1 MGAHHL
7 AALIQKIPGGVVLA
21 GELLHKAGIVAVRH
35 KADILTVVLLGVD
48 KAVLLRDL
56 SHLGLVQR
64 TQRQTDMRQ
73 LLLRKVIQHIALILA
88 LVQALFQQPAAG
100 GCVLFHPGIVA
111 GDHILHAVLC
121 SPVQQV
127 AELHI
132 FIAVDA
138 GVGGA
143 ARLVDADK
151 FFNDLCPEVGGE
163 IQYLI
168 RHIQR
173 KGHLGG
179 VLNIFLRAAG
189 LVTGLSQRF
198 VVGKPHGDAGAVVAR
213 LLHQAG
219 RHRAIHAA
227 AHGNEGAGT
236 VCRVLSGHRFSFYGF
251 NILKQ

>member
-1 MGAHHL
+1 M
-7 AALIQKIPGGVVLA
+7 
-21 GELLHKAGIVAVRH
+21 
-35 KADILTVVLLGVD
+35 LLGVD

-56 SHLGLVQR
+56 AYLGLVQR
-64 TQRQTDMRQ
+64 TQRQADMRQ

-100 GCVLFHPGIVA
+100 FCVLLHPGIVA

-121 SPVQQV
+121 GPVQQV

-143 ARLVDADK
+143 ARHVDADE

-163 IQYLI
+163 IQHLI

-179 VLNIFLRAAG
+179 ILDIFFRAAG

-198 VVGKPHGDAGAVVAR
+198 VVGKPHGDAGAVVAC

-227 AHGNEGAGT
+227 AHGMRARGRFAG
-236 VCRVLSGHRFSFYGF
+236 F
-251 NILKQ
+251 

>member
-1 MGAHHL
+1 M
-7 AALIQKIPGGVVLA
+7 
-21 GELLHKAGIVAVRH
+21 
-35 KADILTVVLLGVD
+35 LLGVD

-64 TQRQTDMRQ
+64 PQRQADMCQ

-100 GCVLFHPGIVA
+100 GCVLLHPGVVA
-111 GDHILHAVLC
+111 GDHILHAVFLC
-121 SPVQQV
+121 PVQQV

-138 GVGGA
+138 GVGGT

-151 FFNDLCPEVGGE
+151 LFNDLRPEVGGE
-163 IQYLI
+163 IQHLI

-179 VLNIFLRAAG
+179 VLDILFRAAG
-189 LVTGLSQRF
+189 LVAGLSQRF
-198 VVGKPHGDAGAVVAR
+198 VVGEPHGDAGAVVAC
-213 LLHQAG
+213 LLHQTG
-219 RHRAIHAA
+219 RHRAVHAA

-236 VCRVLSGHRFSFYGF
+236 VCRVLCGHRFSFYGF